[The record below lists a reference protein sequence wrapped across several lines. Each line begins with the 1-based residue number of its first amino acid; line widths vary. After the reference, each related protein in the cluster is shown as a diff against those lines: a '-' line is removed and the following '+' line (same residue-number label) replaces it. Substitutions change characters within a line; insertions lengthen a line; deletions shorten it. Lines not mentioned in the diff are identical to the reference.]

1 MSPIYGGYD
10 FNWTASL
17 CCGPLLMLSIHYPIV
32 IYILLR
38 GETGKLMALQLL
50 PSQKGPRS
58 KEAELEIDVDN
69 VSEPEPSSPRRINS
83 NAACRSKQEV
93 ALTSSGGS
101 NASSTNNNNN
111 SSSNFN
117 KNYKNAQ
124 YELVDGGVG
133 VSHTQQQQQHQS
145 RTMSGYRN
153 SGNNK
158 ANSSESWYNSTSSN
172 GPTAPNNAI
181 MTSSCGGNNH
191 NNSTTSSGTTSTIK
205 TNNIRVH
212 QKSMSNRI
220 LSLKRENKTT
230 QTLAIVVG
238 GFIACWLPFFIA
250 YLVTPFLAK
259 DAIDDGVSAFL
270 TWLGWFNSAMN
281 PFIYA
286 LYSVDFRA
294 AFWRLTCRRFCKNV
308 RKAPYPSNTY
318 SIRRT

>member
-1 MSPIYGGYD
+1 
-10 FNWTASL
+10 
-17 CCGPLLMLSIHYPIV
+17 
-32 IYILLR
+32 
-38 GETGKLMALQLL
+38 MALQLL
-50 PSQKGPRS
+50 PSQKGHRS

-83 NAACRSKQEV
+83 NAASRSKQEV
-93 ALTSSGGS
+93 VQTSSGGS

-124 YELVDGGVG
+124 YELVDSGGA
-133 VSHTQQQQQHQS
+133 SHTQAHHNQPPHQS

-181 MTSSCGGNNH
+181 MTSSCGSNNH
-191 NNSTTSSGTTSTIK
+191 NNSTTSSGTTNTIK

-294 AFWRLTCRRFCKNV
+294 AFWRLTCRRFCKNM
-308 RKAPYPSNTY
+308 RKAPYASNTY